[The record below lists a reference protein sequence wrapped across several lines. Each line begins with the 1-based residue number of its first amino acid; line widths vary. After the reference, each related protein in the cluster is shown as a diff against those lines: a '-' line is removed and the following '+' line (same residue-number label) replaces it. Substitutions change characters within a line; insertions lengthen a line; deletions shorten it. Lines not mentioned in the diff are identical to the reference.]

1 MIYHIIILLYRMF
14 SSTLDVKPNEHGEYE
29 VAKGVSASI
38 FRAIMVREAYAAAL
52 CAIISR
58 FLYLRNFTSLV

>member
-1 MIYHIIILLYRMF
+1 MF

-52 CAIISR
+52 TVCHYQLFS
-58 FLYLRNFTSLV
+58 LGLRNFTSSV